1 MIGPARPIPFPPLHT
16 RTCDSTTSDI
26 WFLVTSL
33 ESGQT
38 SSLPRY
44 HCHPDTDQEFR
55 HAPFVYLLIHLFDSA
70 GPTRL
75 AHETLAFLG
84 MHVSCPP
91 PGVVP
96 GSFTQDPATVYRL
109 LTIAGRFS
117 SQQADVSH
125 CPAESQPTSWSK
137 SNPFG
142 YLASDIDIWMPPT
155 HWTVD

>member
-1 MIGPARPIPFPPLHT
+1 MIQVLAISRPRDWIYLSTARQIPFPALHT

-96 GSFTQDPATVYRL
+96 GSFTQDPAIQFTDSL
-109 LTIAGRFS
+109 PSLGGF
-117 SQQADVSH
+117 
-125 CPAESQPTSWSK
+125 
-137 SNPFG
+137 
-142 YLASDIDIWMPPT
+142 PPSRRMSRT
-155 HWTVD
+155 AR